1 MTPAETWRATLL
13 TLALAGTGGVLFAAL
28 GLPAPWLSGA
38 MVGATIGI
46 IVKAQLHI
54 PDRFRDAVMIVL
66 GISMGSGVTPEALAA
81 AALWPASLVM
91 LGVVVVAIMAATIV
105 VLARFGW
112 DRETA
117 FYASAPGALSTV
129 LLMAE
134 ASKADMRRV
143 VVAQSLRLFVLVAVL
158 PSLVTALEPTAAGT
172 APPPPAGG
180 LLKGWVEYA
189 AMLAAG
195 LAGAAL
201 GKLLRLPAGLL
212 IGAVIGSALV
222 HATSVVTATVPNVIL
237 IPSFVVLGA
246 FIALRFR
253 GTTLEGLRRD
263 LAASTVALVIAIV
276 VAFVGA
282 VMVSRLLGIPLAD
295 ALIAY
300 APGGLEAMIILAF
313 ALGLDI
319 AYVGT
324 HHLVR
329 FLGIAL
335 LLPLAARFVSPRGN
349 A

>member
-1 MTPAETWRATLL
+1 
-13 TLALAGTGGVLFAAL
+13 
-28 GLPAPWLSGA
+28 

-46 IVKAQLHI
+46 IVKARLHI
-54 PDRFRDAVMIVL
+54 PDRFRDVVMIVL

-91 LGVVVVAIMAATIV
+91 LGIVVVAIMVATIV

-158 PSLVTALEPTAAGT
+158 PSLVTALEPTATGI
-172 APPPPAGG
+172 APPQPAGG
-180 LLKGWVEYA
+180 LLTGWVEYA

-201 GKLLRLPAGLL
+201 GKSLHLPAGLL
-212 IGAVIGSALV
+212 LGAVIGSALV
-222 HATSVVTATVPNVIL
+222 HATSVVTTAVPNAIL

-276 VAFVGA
+276 VAFLGA
-282 VMVSRLLGIPLAD
+282 VVVSRLLGIPLAD

-335 LLPLAARFVSPRGN
+335 LLPLAARFVTPRGKT
-349 A
+349 